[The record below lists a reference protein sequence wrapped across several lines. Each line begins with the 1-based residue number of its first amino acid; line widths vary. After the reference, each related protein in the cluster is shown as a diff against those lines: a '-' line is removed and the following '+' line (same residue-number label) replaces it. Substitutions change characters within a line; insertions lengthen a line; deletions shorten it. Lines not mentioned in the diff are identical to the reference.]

1 LAGAACAGEQNV
13 NLSGILVIAAP
24 GRFDEVVAS
33 LPGLPGVEVHHV
45 DAAASRAVVVQEAAG
60 IDQEVDGLRRIQLL
74 PGVAS
79 AEMVYHYFGDDPS
92 LDRAPTPA

>member
-1 LAGAACAGEQNV
+1 M

-24 GRFDEVVAS
+24 GRFDEVVAG

-92 LDRAPTPA
+92 LDRAPTSA

>member
-1 LAGAACAGEQNV
+1 V

-24 GRFDEVVAS
+24 GRFDEVVAG
-33 LPGLPGVEVHHV
+33 LPALPGVEVHHL
-45 DAAASRAVVVQEAAG
+45 DAATSRAVVVQEAAG
-60 IDQEVDGLRRIQLL
+60 IDQEVDGLRRIQSL

-92 LDRAPTPA
+92 LDRPDTSA